1 MEARA
6 KASNVI
12 TSQEKEKRVLR
23 EINLG
28 NGRLN
33 NIRVFFTAEFLNTFN
48 MFKGIVTQKGYCTK
62 QLPSFSF
69 FKRRGDLVP
78 HNTHHLPLQ
87 AFQRDECLLSTIL

>member
-1 MEARA
+1 ML
-6 KASNVI
+6 NVI
-12 TSQEKEKRVLR
+12 TSQEKERVLW

-33 NIRVFFTAEFLNTFN
+33 NIRVFFTAGFLNTFN

-62 QLPSFSF
+62 QLLSFSF
-69 FKRRGDLVP
+69 FKHRGDLVP

-87 AFQRDECLLSTIL
+87 AFQREECLLSTVL